1 MKFDKPVYKG
11 KFLKRY
17 KRFFADVEIDGEV
30 VVAHCPNTGSMKT
43 CIGDNIDCAVTHND
57 DPKRKLK
64 YTLELTKP
72 GKSWVGVN
80 TGRPNKMVEELF
92 HNSPLEHW
100 KQYDRCATEVKINDK
115 SRIDLV
121 LWNSE
126 EFEGKKPKVKDIE
139 ENNCFHFIEVKN
151 VTLKEGDLALFPDAE
166 TTRGQKH
173 LEELMTLK
181 AEGHSTEILFTVQRN
196 DVEAFSPAK
205 DIDPKYAKLLKE
217 CDSKGVF
224 VTALKAKLSLKETT
238 LIPETYEILF

>member
-1 MKFDKPVYKG
+1 MKFDKPVFKG
-11 KFLKRY
+11 KLLKRY
-17 KRFFADVEIDGEV
+17 KRFFADVELDGET

-43 CIGDNIDCAVTHND
+43 CIGEGIDCLVSYTD

-92 HNSPLEHW
+92 YKDPLEHW
-100 KQYDRCATEVKINDK
+100 KKFDRCATEVKINDK

-126 EFEGKKPKVKDIE
+126 NFDKKKPKPADIE
-139 ENNCFHFIEVKN
+139 ELKCFHFIEVKN
-151 VTLKEGDLALFPDAE
+151 VTLKVGEEAQFPDAV

-173 LEELMTLK
+173 LEELMELL
-181 AEGHSTEILFTVQRN
+181 AGGHSSEILFTVQRN
-196 DVEAFSPAK
+196 DVKGFSAAK
-205 DIDPKYAKLLKE
+205 EIDPEYARLLDEAQK
-217 CDSKGVF
+217 KGVF
-224 VTALKAKLSLKETT
+224 VTPLACKLSEEETT
-238 LIPETYEILF
+238 LLNKNI

>member
-1 MKFDKPVYKG
+1 MQFDKPVYEA

-17 KRFFADVEIDGEV
+17 KRFFADVEIDGETV
-30 VVAHCPNTGSMKT
+30 TAHCPNTGSMKT
-43 CIGDNIDCAVTHND
+43 CIEEGIDCLVSYTD

-92 HNSPLEHW
+92 YHSPLEHW

-121 LWNSE
+121 LWNSKD
-126 EFEGKKPKVKDIE
+126 FDKKKPKPEDIQ
-139 ENNCFHFIEVKN
+139 NHQVFHFIEVKN
-151 VTLKEGDLALFPDAE
+151 VTLKVGKQAQFPDAE

-173 LEELMTLK
+173 LIELMDLVD
-181 AEGHSTEILFTVQRN
+181 AGQGAEILFTVQRG
-196 DVEAFSPAK
+196 DVDSFAPAEE
-205 DIDPKYAKLLKE
+205 IDPKYTNLLREAKE
-217 CDSKGVF
+217 KGVF
-224 VTALKAKLSLKETT
+224 ITPLKAKLTKKETS
-238 LIPETYEILF
+238 LLDETYPLDI